1 MKNEQIVLAKRTEG
15 IPQDDVFRYEEI
27 EVKEPNN
34 EEVLLKSIYVSVD
47 PYMRGRMNDSKSYT
61 QSYELDKPFNGH
73 IVAEVI
79 QSNASDLK
87 EGDIVTGILP
97 WQKYI
102 TINEKYVTKIPS
114 NEVPLYLYLSVLG
127 MPGMTAYQ
135 GLLKIG
141 KPQEGET
148 VVVSAAS
155 GAVGSVVGQ
164 IAKLKGAHVVGIA
177 GGSEK
182 VNYLTETLGFDEGID
197 YKKDDFAEALEK
209 AVPNGIDVYFE
220 NVGGALS
227 DEVFKHLNKFA
238 RIPVCGAISSYN
250 LKGEDIGPRIQQT
263 LIKSQALMQG
273 FIVAQFN
280 EDVKEASE
288 QLAQWVQEGKIKS
301 EVTIDEGFDQI
312 PNAFRKLFTGDNFG
326 KQVIKVAE

>member
-1 MKNEQIVLAKRTEG
+1 
-15 IPQDDVFRYEEI
+15 
-27 EVKEPNN
+27 
-34 EEVLLKSIYVSVD
+34 
-47 PYMRGRMNDSKSYT
+47 
-61 QSYELDKPFNGH
+61 
-73 IVAEVI
+73 
-79 QSNASDLK
+79 
-87 EGDIVTGILP
+87 
-97 WQKYI
+97 
-102 TINEKYVTKIPS
+102 
-114 NEVPLYLYLSVLG
+114 
-127 MPGMTAYQ
+127 
-135 GLLKIG
+135 
-141 KPQEGET
+141 ET

-197 YKKDDFAEALEK
+197 YKKDNFAEALEQ

-280 EDVKEASE
+280 EDIKEASE